1 VPFIYYGEEIGLHH
15 HEIPAVHG
23 LDPIAALNVAAQGG
37 DPSSLL
43 HCYRDLL
50 RLRRRTRALHAGSLE
65 LLDAVPRDVVGYRR
79 SCGDGGETA
88 DVFLNFGS
96 APRRLPLVRRPG
108 ALLWSNLRCETRPAE
123 DEIELAPR
131 EGVVVLSPEALGV
144 E

>member
-1 VPFIYYGEEIGLHH
+1 VRGVPFIYYGEEIGMGH
-15 HEIPAVHG
+15 HEIPLHEG
-23 LDPIAALNVAAQGG
+23 LDPIAARFRFMPQLGRSRAHQG
-37 DPSSLL
+37 S
-43 HCYRDLL
+43 
-50 RLRRRTRALHAGSLE
+50 A
-65 LLDAVPRDVVGYRR
+65 
-79 SCGDGGETA
+79 SCSTA
-88 DVFLNFGS
+88 TSPVLNFGS